1 MRARAALACI
11 LVCACYRPEPQ
22 EGVPCSEQG
31 QCPTPLVCSSVTRT
45 CVADRGDLP
54 DAAPADAI
62 DAPPDATP
70 VCPPGSRTFATTGE
84 IVSFTLP
91 GSSCLATVRIEAWGA
106 QGGDGLNPLM
116 PGGKGAYV
124 AGTFE
129 LAGGAM
135 LRILVGGQGLPSTNL
150 TSQRAGSGGGGSF
163 VVDAAG
169 APLVVAGGG
178 GGGVGGSFATAEG
191 GPGQAGPDGQ
201 PGGGTNGAGGGK
213 DGAGGGTYPN
223 TGYHSGTGGGGLLGS
238 GLTDSNGDTTR
249 FGTPNTPGVAF
260 KSGGAGGKG
269 GSEGRNGGFGG
280 GGAAGYTGGG
290 GGGYSGGGSAASS
303 VTTYSGGG
311 GGSFNAGISPVSEA
325 GQNPGDG
332 RVTITW

>member
-1 MRARAALACI
+1 MRAVMRDRAALACI

-22 EGVPCSEQG
+22 EGVPCSERG
-31 QCPTPLVCSSVTRT
+31 QCPSPLVCSSVTRT
-45 CVADRGDLP
+45 CVVDRGELP
-54 DAAPADAI
+54 DAAI

-70 VCPPGSRTFATTGE
+70 ICPPGSRTFDATGA
-84 IVSFTLP
+84 IASFTLP
-91 GSSCLATVRIEAWGA
+91 GSSCVATVRIEAWGA

-135 LRILVGGQGLPSTNL
+135 LRVLVGGQGLPSTN
-150 TSQRAGSGGGGSF
+150 TNSQRAGSGGGGTF

-178 GGGVGGSFATAEG
+178 GGGVGGGFATAEG

-201 PGGGTNGAGGGK
+201 TGGGTGSGAGGK
-213 DGAGGGTYPN
+213 DGTGGGTYPN
-223 TGYHSGTGGGGLLGS
+223 AGYHSGTGGGGLLGD
-238 GLTDSNGDTTR
+238 GLMSSNGNTGS
-249 FGTPNTPGVAF
+249 FGTPNLPGIAF
-260 KSGGAGGKG
+260 KNGGAGGTG
-269 GSEGRNGGFGG
+269 GSQGRDGGFGG

-290 GGGYSGGGSAASS
+290 GGGYSGGGGAASS
-303 VTTYSGGG
+303 VTTYGGGG
-311 GGSFNAGISPVSEA
+311 GGSFNAGISPVSES
-325 GQNPGDG
+325 GQHLGDG